1 VTKRGEQNTKPQNTM
16 TITKLHDGSLEISDI
31 IGGYL
36 IRKRYYL
43 YSKKEAIALFRK
55 ETKQN

>member
-1 VTKRGEQNTKPQNTM
+1 M

>member
-1 VTKRGEQNTKPQNTM
+1 M
-16 TITKLHDGSLEISDI
+16 TITKQHDGSLEISDI

-36 IRKRYYL
+36 IRIRYYF
-43 YSKKEAIALFRK
+43 YSRKEAIALFRK